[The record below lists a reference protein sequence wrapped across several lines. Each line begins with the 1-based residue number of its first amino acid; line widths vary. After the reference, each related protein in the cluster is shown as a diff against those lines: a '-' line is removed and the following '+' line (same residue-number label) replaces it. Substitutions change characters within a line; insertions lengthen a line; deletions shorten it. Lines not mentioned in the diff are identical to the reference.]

1 MQLLWE
7 LQWGY
12 GGAMVGLRWGILQAT
27 FPEFQFPQ
35 LGRRWGDGG
44 ATVGRRWGDG
54 GATVGR
60 QCGDKNVSMLVFTIR
75 TPHVHY

>member
-27 FPEFQFPQ
+27 FPEFQFPE
-35 LGRRWGDGG
+35 LGRRWGDGW
-44 ATVGRRWGDG
+44 ATVGRRWSDG

-60 QCGDKNVSMLVFTIR
+60 QEREYACI
-75 TPHVHY
+75 HY